1 MDGNDAEESAVRYHK
16 RTMPSTPD
24 FRPVILAGGSG
35 TRFWPRSRKARAKQ
49 VLALDGERT
58 MIQRTLDRL
67 LPLSPPQSAW
77 VITNDLLSSAIS
89 IQLDEVPADQ
99 VLCEPAARNTAPA
112 AGLAAFLLEK
122 TSPDAVLGIFPADH
136 VIGDE
141 PQFLATLRRGIAL
154 AATGENIVVLGVPP
168 TRAETGYGYIETGET
183 PEPGVQR
190 VRRFTEK
197 PNQEKAEE
205 FVAAGNYYWNSGI
218 FLWSARTL
226 ANAMREHLPET
237 SPVLEKIAA
246 AYGTDEF
253 ATTFAE
259 LYQQCENISVDYAVL
274 EPRSAKGEH
283 RSNLFCLPANF
294 GWNDLGSW
302 AALYE
307 HQLAQQPDAPAANI
321 VETVDALTI
330 DAHGNYVY
338 SPEKFV
344 ALVGVK
350 DLVVVDTGDA
360 LLITS
365 RSHSQDVGKIVK
377 QLVAQGKTG
386 LV

>member
-1 MDGNDAEESAVRYHK
+1 M
-16 RTMPSTPD
+16 STSPE
-24 FRPVILAGGSG
+24 FRPIILAGGSG

-67 LPLSPPQSAW
+67 LPLSPARDAW
-77 VITNDLLSSAIS
+77 VITNNLLSSTIC
-89 IQLDEVPADQ
+89 IQLDEVPQQQ

-112 AGLAAFLLEK
+112 AGLAAFLIEK
-122 TSPDAVLGIFPADH
+122 SSPDAVLGIFPADH

-141 PQFLATLRRGIAL
+141 EQFLATLRRGIAL
-154 AATGENIVVLGVPP
+154 AAAGENIVVLGVMP
-168 TRAETGYGYIETGET
+168 TRAETGYGYIETGST
-183 PEPGVQR
+183 LQTGIQG

-246 AYGTDEF
+246 AYGTPAFDEV
-253 ATTFAE
+253 FAE
-259 LYQQCENISVDYAVL
+259 LYPQCENISVDYAVL

-302 AALYE
+302 GALYE
-307 HQLAQQPDAPAANI
+307 HQLGQQPDVPAANI
-321 VETVDALTI
+321 AEAADSLSI

-350 DLVVVDTGDA
+350 DLIVVDTGDA
-360 LLITS
+360 LLISS

-377 QLVAQGKTG
+377 QLVSQGKTD